1 VTEAEPS
8 RRLWAKSQWH
18 SIGLPMSDI
27 ADTQVR
33 KLDLAARAAWLY
45 YIAGATQDEIANQFD
60 ISRQS
65 AQRLIALAVSERLIE
80 FRIQAPVAECAALVH
95 ELRARYD
102 LSICEVVPSG
112 PSDPSAMVGLA
123 AAQIF
128 ETQIAQRGSNVFGFS
143 TGRTLLRMAR
153 EISSRSR
160 PDLKLVSIVGNA
172 ARDGCVSPYEIAMRL
187 SDKIGA
193 KCYPLQIPVV
203 AATPEQCA
211 MLQRQPSY
219 ATIKA
224 LAESARA
231 IYVGTSDINWGSALQ
246 ADGFIDEAEMGLLI
260 DDGAVG
266 EIAAWPFD
274 RDGKLLANPFTERLG
289 GFRPDH
295 LARIV
300 PVVGV
305 AHGIRKVPA
314 LRAALKGGL
323 LTGLITDEQ
332 TALAILG
339 QASRQALPLR

>member
-1 VTEAEPS
+1 
-8 RRLWAKSQWH
+8 
-18 SIGLPMSDI
+18 MSDI
-27 ADTQVR
+27 ADTQAR
-33 KLDLAARAAWLY
+33 RLDLATRAAWLY
-45 YIAGATQDEIANQFD
+45 YIAGATQDEIATQFE

-80 FRIQAPVAECAALVH
+80 FRIQAPVAECAALVQR
-95 ELRARYD
+95 LKRRYD
-102 LSICEVVPSG
+102 LSVCEVVPSG
-112 PSDPSAMVGLA
+112 TADSWATVGLA

-128 ETQIAQRGSNVFGFS
+128 ETQIGQRGSSVFGFS

-203 AATPEQCA
+203 AATAEHRE

-219 ATIKA
+219 ATIRD

-231 IYVGTSDINWGSALQ
+231 IYVGTSDVTWGSPLQ
-246 ADGFIDEAEMGLLI
+246 ADGFIDEAEMALLLSE
-260 DDGAVG
+260 GAVG

-274 RDGKLLANPFTERLG
+274 RDGKILSNAYTERLG

-305 AHGIRKVPA
+305 AFGIRKVPA
-314 LRAALKGGL
+314 LRAALAGGL

-339 QASRQALPLR
+339 EADGMLRHP